1 MIGIFDKNDN
11 ICYLY
16 LTKVVDMVK
25 ILLGSRIPE
34 PVVKELRGYCKSRG
48 IVMSHFV
55 SKAIEEKLRK
65 VNREK
70 KQKEK
75 KQ

>member
-1 MIGIFDKNDN
+1 
-11 ICYLY
+11 
-16 LTKVVDMVK
+16 MVK
-25 ILLGSRIPE
+25 ILLGSRISE

-65 VNREK
+65 VNRKQK
-70 KQKEK
+70 KQKGK
-75 KQ
+75 KTIKR

>member
-1 MIGIFDKNDN
+1 
-11 ICYLY
+11 
-16 LTKVVDMVK
+16 MVK
-25 ILLGSRIPE
+25 ILLGSRISE
-34 PVVKELRGYCKSRG
+34 PVVKELRGYCKSHG

-65 VNREK
+65 INRNEK

-75 KQ
+75 KWLIY